1 MIRQEGAKKKSD
13 QGKISDWQNQINQI
27 NRSIIDLK
35 DNLIKDVLQTDLSSF
50 ATKIGDALVDAFG
63 RGANAAKDL
72 EKVAGDVLKN
82 MLKHQLDLML
92 QKRYSGTLERLFKT
106 TGLNDDG
113 TGTFKGISRQDQERF
128 KEEIKNASQ
137 IANSFLEGYK
147 EIFAGIENDND
158 SLKGAIKGM
167 SEQTADVLVGQ
178 FNAIRINTGEIMK
191 YSIFNVETLKSSLQ
205 VLNQIEEN
213 TRNLYQMRK
222 DISDMNSKISSKGNS
237 LRANGID

>member
-1 MIRQEGAKKKSD
+1 
-13 QGKISDWQNQINQI
+13 
-27 NRSIIDLK
+27 
-35 DNLIKDVLQTDLSSF
+35 
-50 ATKIGDALVDAFG
+50 
-63 RGANAAKDL
+63 
-72 EKVAGDVLKN
+72 

-213 TRNLYQMRK
+213 TRNLYQIRK